1 MLTMKAEN
9 RSGIVLAGGFSRRMG
24 TDKAELTLGG
34 LTLLEL
40 QIRKLRQI
48 GIADIM
54 ISGYGKPME
63 GTRAIED
70 IYPHKGPMSGIH
82 ACLKAAKSEACLVVS
97 VDVPLF
103 PAEWL
108 EKLVQAHDGPVTML
122 SHGDELEP
130 LLAVYATS
138 LASMAEELILSGV
151 LQFKRKSGP
160 PVYSSLFTFEP
171 ANRLRTDRFP
181 ERISSSARSASAV
194 SYTARSGS
202 ISSPWQSMVTGP
214 SCA

>member
-1 MLTMKAEN
+1 MKAEN
-9 RSGIVLAGGFSRRMG
+9 ISGIVLAGGFSRRMG

-40 QIRKLRQI
+40 QVRKLRQI
-48 GIADIM
+48 GITDIM
-54 ISGYGKPME
+54 VSGYGKPME

-82 ACLKAAKSEACLVVS
+82 ACLKAAKTEACLVVS

-122 SHGDELEP
+122 SHGDEL
-130 LLAVYATS
+130 
-138 LASMAEELILSGV
+138 
-151 LQFKRKSGP
+151 
-160 PVYSSLFTFEP
+160 
-171 ANRLRTDRFP
+171 
-181 ERISSSARSASAV
+181 
-194 SYTARSGS
+194 
-202 ISSPWQSMVTGP
+202 
-214 SCA
+214 

>member
-9 RSGIVLAGGFSRRMG
+9 ISGIVLAGGFSRRMG

-48 GIADIM
+48 GITDIM

-108 EKLVQAHDGPVTML
+108 DARAVPVP
-122 SHGDELEP
+122 GDI
-130 LLAVYATS
+130 AVYS
-138 LASMAEELILSGV
+138 LSGV
-151 LQFKRKSGP
+151 GSDVDARGVGQANLKLVTTADPAVQRFFEVQYYVYGMKR
-160 PVYSSLFTFEP
+160 SLTVRV
-171 ANRLRTDRFP
+171 N
-181 ERISSSARSASAV
+181 
-194 SYTARSGS
+194 
-202 ISSPWQSMVTGP
+202 
-214 SCA
+214 

>member
-1 MLTMKAEN
+1 MKAEN
-9 RSGIVLAGGFSRRMG
+9 ISGIVLAGGFSRRMG
-24 TDKAELTLGG
+24 TDKAVLTLGG

-82 ACLKAAKSEACLVVS
+82 ACLKMAKTKACLVVS

-122 SHGDELEP
+122 CHGDEMEP
-130 LLAVYATS
+130 LLAVYDTA
-138 LASMAEELILSGV
+138 LASMAEELILSGNWSV
-151 LQFKRKSGP
+151 R
-160 PVYSSLFTFEP
+160 SLFAGLEVKKLEYTGDPDFLLNCNTPEDFEK
-171 ANRLRTDRFP
+171 AKTLFQRVN
-181 ERISSSARSASAV
+181 
-194 SYTARSGS
+194 
-202 ISSPWQSMVTGP
+202 
-214 SCA
+214 

>member
-1 MLTMKAEN
+1 MRAADI
-9 RSGIVLAGGFSRRMG
+9 SGIVLAGGFSRRMG
-24 TDKAELTLGG
+24 TDKAELKLGG

-48 GIADIM
+48 GITDIM

-82 ACLKAAKSEACLVVS
+82 ACLKTAKTEACLVVS

-108 EKLVQAHDGPVTML
+108 GKLVQAHNGPVTML
-122 SHGDELEP
+122 CYGNEVEP
-130 LLAVYATS
+130 LLAVYDTQ
-138 LASMAEELILSGV
+138 LASRAEELILTGDRSV
-151 LQFKRKSGP
+151 R
-160 PVYSSLFTFEP
+160 SLFAGLEVKKLEYTGDPDFLLNCNMPEDFEK
-171 ANRLRTDRFP
+171 AKTLYRRVN
-181 ERISSSARSASAV
+181 
-194 SYTARSGS
+194 
-202 ISSPWQSMVTGP
+202 
-214 SCA
+214 

>member
-1 MLTMKAEN
+1 MRAADI
-9 RSGIVLAGGFSRRMG
+9 SGIVLAGGFSRRMG
-24 TDKAELTLGG
+24 TDKAELKLGE

-40 QIRKLRQI
+40 QVRKLRQI

-54 ISGYGKPME
+54 VSGCRKPVE

-108 EKLVQAHDGPVTML
+108 ARLIQAHDGPVTML
-122 SHGDELEP
+122 CHGNEIEP
-130 LLAVYATS
+130 LLAVYDS
-138 LASMAEELILSGV
+138 DLASRAEELILSGDWSV
-151 LQFKRKSGP
+151 R
-160 PVYSSLFTFEP
+160 SLF
-171 ANRLRTDRFP
+171 AGSKVNRLEYTGDPDFLLNCNTP
-181 ERISSSARSASAV
+181 EDFEKAKTLYRRV
-194 SYTARSGS
+194 N
-202 ISSPWQSMVTGP
+202 
-214 SCA
+214 